1 MPHDLAIL
9 LAEQRHGV
17 VSRRALRAA
26 GLSRFAV
33 ADIWRSPTWEPVTS
47 EVARLRGTPRSI
59 GQRLACATLDAGTG
73 ARLSHLAAARWWG
86 LAGCPSHPAH
96 VVRVGTSTRR
106 PELAVLHRVRRLPD
120 AWTTE
125 LDGIPIVRPELCAL
139 QLFAC
144 CRPQRAER
152 LVERMWSD
160 RLLSGRSLRRFVADM
175 GRMGR
180 NGTAGLR
187 LYLDARPGD
196 YVPPASGVE
205 SRTLQ
210 ILQGAGIDVRLQ
222 VNLGDDE
229 VWTGRVDFLVVGL
242 PIVIEVQS
250 ERHHRA
256 LADRR
261 SDDER
266 RRRLTAAGF
275 VVVEVTDTEV
285 WTTPQLVVERV
296 RAAIS
301 RVRTA

>member
-1 MPHDLAIL
+1 VPHDLAVL
-9 LAEQRHGV
+9 LAEQHHGV
-17 VSRRALRAA
+17 VSRSALRAV
-26 GLSRFAV
+26 GMNRFTV
-33 ADIWRSPTWEPVTS
+33 ADMWRSLTWEPVTS
-47 EVARLRGTPRSI
+47 EVARLRGTPRST

-73 ARLSHLAAARWWG
+73 AHLSHLTAARWWG
-86 LAGCPSHPAH
+86 LTGCPSRPVH
-96 VVRVGTSTRR
+96 VVRVGTSTRQ
-106 PELAVLHRVRRLPD
+106 PELAVLHRVRRLPET
-120 AWTTE
+120 WTTE
-125 LDGIPIVRPELCAL
+125 LDGIPVVRPELCAL

-160 RLLSGRSLRRFVADM
+160 RLLSGRSLRRFLRDM

-187 LYLDARPGD
+187 AYLDERPDD
-196 YVPPASGVE
+196 YAPPASGIE

-210 ILQGAGIDVRLQ
+210 ILEGAGIEVRRQ
-222 VNLGDDE
+222 VDLGDDE

-250 ERHHRA
+250 ERHHLA
-256 LADRR
+256 LTDRR
-261 SDDER
+261 ADDER

-285 WTTPQLVVERV
+285 WTTPNLVVERV
-296 RAAIS
+296 RAAIACA
-301 RVRTA
+301 RTS